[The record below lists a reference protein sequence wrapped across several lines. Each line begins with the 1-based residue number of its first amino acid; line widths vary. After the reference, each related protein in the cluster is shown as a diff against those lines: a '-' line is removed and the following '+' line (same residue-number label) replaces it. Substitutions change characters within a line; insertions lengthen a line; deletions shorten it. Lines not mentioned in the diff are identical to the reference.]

1 MYWEIPRKDI
11 RLVDQIATG
20 KFVEVWKGKM
30 KKYPDSNEI
39 QKIAIKKLKGINS
52 QIT

>member
-1 MYWEIPRKDI
+1 
-11 RLVDQIATG
+11 
-20 KFVEVWKGKM
+20 M

-52 QIT
+52 QITWYLSNDSLFSVFMH